1 MSPRR
6 IFATTRRVLAQLQN
20 DKRTVALVMIVPIM
34 LEVILWLIYY
44 HNKSMFNRVGTPMLG
59 IFPLVM
65 MFVIA
70 SIATLRERTRGT
82 LERLLAMPLSK
93 GEFIAGYALA
103 FSVIAIVQAVLVSSV
118 TLWLLGLDVAGPK
131 GLVLVVATLNGLI
144 GMALGLWLSAYA
156 RTEFHA
162 VQFMPAFILPQ
173 FLLCGLL
180 VPRDDLLTALRW
192 ISDFLPLSYAVD
204 VMKVVST
211 SPTVAGT
218 DFARDIVIIV
228 AFLIGGLILGAAS
241 IRRQSP

>member
-6 IFATTRRVLAQLQN
+6 VFATARRVLLQLGN
-20 DKRTVALVMIVPIM
+20 DKRTIGLVIGVPIM

-44 HNKSMFNRVGTPMLG
+44 HDKPMFYRVGSPMLG

-70 SIATLRERTRGT
+70 SIATLRERSRGT
-82 LERLLAMPLSK
+82 LERLLVMPLNK

-103 FSVIAIVQAVLVSSV
+103 FSLIAIVQAVLVSTI
-118 TLWLLGLDVAGPK
+118 TLWPLGLQVMGAK
-131 GLVLVVATLNGLI
+131 AAVVAVAALNGLI

-162 VQFMPAFILPQ
+162 VQFMPAFIMPQ

-180 VPRDDLLTALRW
+180 VPRDNLLTALRW
-192 ISDFLPLSYAVD
+192 ISDFLPLSYVVD
-204 VMKVVST
+204 VMKIISN

-218 DFARDIVIIV
+218 GFWRDIVIIV
-228 AFLIGGLILGAAS
+228 AFLIGGLILGATS
-241 IRRQSP
+241 IRRRTD